1 MDRFMTSKYQ
11 VSDFGQEY
19 NTNLQRP
26 SYGQRRPLTEYRDP
40 VEQVFSTLKSVKQ
53 NQIREDS

>member
-1 MDRFMTSKYQ
+1 MTSKYQ